1 MSTALAP
8 PQRALVRQQ
17 GPHQE
22 ARVGCFSVE
31 VELTNHSDELF
42 QKLVP
47 DHEIRSKRVW
57 GRVDTAADL
66 SVVPEWLAQELGLPE
81 ADRLRMTLADGR
93 EVTRQTVTLRL
104 SWTAP
109 EGDIRSGIFEAVVEP
124 GVESDPGGEF
134 SARQADMLIGA
145 MALQRW
151 DVYADCPGHQ
161 LVPRRPGVIT
171 CFA

>member
-1 MSTALAP
+1 
-8 PQRALVRQQ
+8 
-17 GPHQE
+17 
-22 ARVGCFSVE
+22 VGCFSVE

-66 SVVPEWLAQELGLPE
+66 SVVPEWLVQELGLPE
-81 ADRLRMTLADGR
+81 ADRLRMAVADGR

-109 EGDIRSGIFEAVVEP
+109 EGDTRSGIFEAVVEP
-124 GVESDPGGEF
+124 GVESYPGGEF
-134 SARQADMLIGA
+134 GATQADMLIGA

-161 LVPRRPGVIT
+161 LVPRRPGVVT